1 MCSPN
6 AVVLLEEEELVN
18 IVTKTRVEDG
28 ENGLGDPTLNY
39 YSSLTTNKKIYY
51 FVKR

>member
-1 MCSPN
+1 MCNPS
-6 AVVLLEEEELVN
+6 AVVLLEEQELVN

-28 ENGLGDPTLNY
+28 KTNLGDPTLNY
-39 YSSLTTNKKIYY
+39 YSSLTTNKIIYY